1 MVITESAVPSAQ
13 LLGIG
18 SKLYASNMQHMLSK
32 DAESFSSM
40 PKSIKQKKGS
50 FGRALREGLQVWNR

>member
-13 LLGIG
+13 LFGVG
-18 SKLYASNMQHMLSK
+18 SKLYPSNMQHVLSK

-50 FGRALREGLQVWNR
+50 VGRALREGPQI